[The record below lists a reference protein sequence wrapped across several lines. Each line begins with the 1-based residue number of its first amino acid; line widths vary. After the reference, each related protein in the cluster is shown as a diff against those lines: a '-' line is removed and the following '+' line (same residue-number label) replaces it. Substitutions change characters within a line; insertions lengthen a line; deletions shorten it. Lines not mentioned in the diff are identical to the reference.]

1 MVWRAHCPSTCWGE
15 MCLGV
20 LSSQVAQLSHHQ
32 CRQRDV
38 TCSSDIGMLGSNPA
52 KGFSRDMLVMGHGDR
67 GLVSKLCHSLVPPT
81 PQSNQEQSLQ
91 QKLLDQQFGILQEA
105 VREAEDILR
114 DAVAKLD
121 DPLHV
126 RCTSS
131 PGMSPLTT
139 GVATCSPFS
148 LQDG

>member
-1 MVWRAHCPSTCWGE
+1 MSQLCR
-15 MCLGV
+15 
-20 LSSQVAQLSHHQ
+20 SSVS
-32 CRQRDV
+32 
-38 TCSSDIGMLGSNPA
+38 PA
-52 KGFSRDMLVMGHGDR
+52 
-67 GLVSKLCHSLVPPT
+67 

-91 QKLLDQQFGILQEA
+91 QKLLDEQFGILQET

-131 PGMSPLTT
+131 PGTSHVTT
-139 GVATCSPFS
+139 GAATRSPFS
-148 LQDG
+148 LQDR

>member
-1 MVWRAHCPSTCWGE
+1 MQMAPQGIHWWW
-15 MCLGV
+15 
-20 LSSQVAQLSHHQ
+20 
-32 CRQRDV
+32 D
-38 TCSSDIGMLGSNPA
+38 
-52 KGFSRDMLVMGHGDR
+52 HGDR
-67 GLVSKLCHSLVPPT
+67 GPVSPLCHSALPPA

-91 QKLLDQQFGILQEA
+91 QKLLDEQFGILQET

-131 PGMSPLTT
+131 PGTSCLTMWPQPT
-139 GVATCSPFS
+139 APSETRNIASQLPPGIFS
-148 LQDG
+148 HQA